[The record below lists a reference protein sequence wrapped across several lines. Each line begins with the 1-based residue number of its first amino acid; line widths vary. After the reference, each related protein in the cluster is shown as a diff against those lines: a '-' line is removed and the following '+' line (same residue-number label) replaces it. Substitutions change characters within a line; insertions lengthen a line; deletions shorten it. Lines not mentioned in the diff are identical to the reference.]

1 MSEEPRHIPKL
12 HRLQMMLGQFPILG
26 DVMRERMR
34 QELFRRGIITER
46 RFEDEV
52 RERAEQSQRRE
63 GITNPYKEEPDEVWK
78 RRLAKVRD
86 NLTEFY
92 WAYNLS
98 PQLFE
103 EIAHEVLSQRPTAE
117 HVLSFNPEMASMEI
131 LFQQIESFA
140 TLPPEELA
148 RVHPHIQETK
158 VVLIKALISDELEF
172 VRVAKEY
179 LSPDDLKWIR
189 DHRVGRGKIGG
200 KAAGLVLAWKILQAS
215 LDRFCDSCEQIRLVL
230 PETYFVGADVSYE
243 FAELNG
249 LNSYLN
255 QKYKPIDQIER
266 EYPELQ
272 AAYAQGRFPGH
283 ILQDFR
289 ELLER
294 AQGQPL
300 IVRSSSLLE
309 DNFGVSFAGMY
320 ESVFCPNQGTPEEN
334 LAALCSAV
342 SQVYASIYNPDV
354 LLYRK
359 QHNVLDFDERMA
371 VLIQTV
377 QGKPYRD
384 MYFPPVAGVAYSRN
398 PFVWNPKLRREDGF
412 ARVVV
417 GLGTRAVERVGEDYP
432 RMIALS
438 HPNVR
443 PETSARDV
451 KYYSQYYA
459 DVLDLT
465 QNKLVTRPI
474 SEVLAADYPG
484 LRLLAS
490 QDKGDYVGP
499 LIMLNAGLDTKSLVI
514 TLDGLLTQTSFAA
527 HLRHIL
533 KALEVSYSHPV
544 DIEFTL
550 DIGREYPR
558 PSVAIH
564 LLQCRPYA
572 PAREMEQIRFPER
585 IDSEDIVFGTEKL
598 VPTGRVRNISSII
611 YVDPDRYSLTSPSQK
626 LELGRLMSRLNQRL
640 EGQTFI
646 MMAPGRWGSVNPDLG
661 LRVGYADFYNT
672 RALVEISWGKGR
684 NRPALSYGTHFF
696 QDLVESRIYPLAI
709 FPGDPGNPFNQKFFD
724 NAVNALPVLLPQ
736 DAAFAE
742 VVKVIDVSAT
752 TGGRVMELVMS
763 GDEGRALAF
772 LTRPGN
778 TEK

>member
-1 MSEEPRHIPKL
+1 MTDEPRHIPKL

-34 QELFRRGIITER
+34 EELFRRGIITKR
-46 RFEDEV
+46 RFEEEV
-52 RERAEQSQRRE
+52 LERAEQSQRRE
-63 GITNPYKEEPDEVWK
+63 GITNPYKEEPSDVWE
-78 RRLAKVRD
+78 RRLAIVRD

-103 EIAHEVLSQRPTAE
+103 QIAHEVLNERPTAE
-117 HVLSFNPEMASMEI
+117 QVLSLNPEMASMEI
-131 LFQQIESFA
+131 LFQQMDSFA
-140 TLPPEELA
+140 ALPPEELA
-148 RVHPHIQETK
+148 RVHHHMQETK

-179 LSPDDLKWIR
+179 LTPDDLRWIR

-200 KAAGLVLAWKILQAS
+200 KAAGLVLAWNILEES
-215 LDRFCDSCEQIRLVL
+215 LDRFCDTCEQIRLVL

-243 FAELNG
+243 FSELNG
-249 LNSYLN
+249 LNTYLN

-272 AAYAQGRFPGH
+272 AAYARGRFPDHTLEG
-283 ILQDFR
+283 FR
-289 ELLER
+289 QVLE
-294 AQGQPL
+294 AAHGQPL
-300 IVRSSSLLE
+300 IIRSSSLLE

-334 LAALCSAV
+334 LDAMCSAV
-342 SQVYASIYNPDV
+342 ARVYASIYNPHV

-371 VLIQTV
+371 VLIQVV
-377 QGKPYRD
+377 QGNRYHD

-412 ARVVV
+412 ARLVV
-417 GLGTRAVERVGEDYP
+417 GMGTRAVERVGEDYP
-432 RMIALS
+432 RMVALS

-459 DVLDLT
+459 DVIDLT

-484 LRLLAS
+484 LRLVAS

-499 LIMLNAGLDTKSLVI
+499 LVVMTAGLDSRSLII
-514 TLDGLLTQTSFAA
+514 TLDGLLTQTTFAA

-533 KALEVSYSHPV
+533 KALEFSYSHPV
-544 DIEFTL
+544 DIEFTV

-572 PAREMEQIRFPER
+572 PAWEAEPIHFPDR
-585 IDSEDIVFGTEKL
+585 VASDDVLFGTEKL
-598 VPTGRVRNISSII
+598 VPTGRVRNITSIV
-611 YVDPDRYSLTSPSQK
+611 YVDPDHYGLASPTQK

-640 EGQTFI
+640 EGQVFI
-646 MMAPGRWGSVNPDLG
+646 MMGPGRWGSVNPDLG
-661 LRVGYADFYNT
+661 LKVGYADFYNT
-672 RALVEISWGKGR
+672 RALVEISWGQGR
-684 NRPALSYGTHFF
+684 NRPTLSYGTHFF
-696 QDLVESRIYPLAI
+696 QDLVEAQIYPLAI

-724 NAVNALPVLLPQ
+724 GALNALPALLPQ
-736 DAAFAE
+736 DAVFAE
-742 VVKVIDVSAT
+742 FVKVIDVPGT
-752 TGGRVMELVMS
+752 TGGRVLELVMS

-772 LTRPGN
+772 LTR
-778 TEK
+778 TTSM